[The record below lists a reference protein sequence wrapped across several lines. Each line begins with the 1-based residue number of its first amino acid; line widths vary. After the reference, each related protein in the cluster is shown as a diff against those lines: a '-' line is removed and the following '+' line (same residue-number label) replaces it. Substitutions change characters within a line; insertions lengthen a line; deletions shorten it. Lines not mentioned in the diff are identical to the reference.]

1 MEWHFSKEL
10 SKIRFGEF
18 DSGGVLHHSR
28 YFNILEE
35 LREEYFRSINQP
47 YELIVKDGF
56 HLPLSDA
63 KIKFIKPIRYG
74 APVIGHLRME
84 IIGQTR
90 ILCIQELQDPVN
102 TIYSRAETTHVL
114 VKVSKDG
121 SSFKP
126 TKVLD
131 YLKLPV
137 TNVNEP

>member
-10 SKIRFGEF
+10 SRIRFGDF

-35 LREEYFRSINQP
+35 LREEYFRSIGQP
-47 YELIVKDGF
+47 YEDIVKDGY

-74 APVIGHLRME
+74 ELVIGRLRVE

-90 ILCIQELQDPVN
+90 ILCVQELQSLEN
-102 TIYSRAETTHVL
+102 ITYSQAETVHVL

-121 SSFKP
+121 STFKP

-131 YLKLPV
+131 YLKLPESN
-137 TNVNEP
+137 TNGS